1 MAAASVTTLNEVYAA
16 ATQWREEW
24 RYVMIASGKTLN
36 KVL

>member
-24 RYVMIASGKTLN
+24 RYVSEYGVWQDTE
-36 KVL
+36 